1 MSPSHKSQIETKLNE
16 FIASHPKAAY
26 EEWIGTLHPE
36 AKESCLLEG
45 LGGEILIDQEYYAE
59 DSEHRNVWNS
69 RMEDGSR
76 KVPATPSG
84 SESTDDLEIF
94 DLLGDKEKIACPSWS
109 PSTVVSPDVDLMS
122 FD

>member
-1 MSPSHKSQIETKLNE
+1 MSSSQKNQIETKLNE

-36 AKESCLLEG
+36 AKENCLLEG
-45 LGGEILIDQEYYAE
+45 LGGEIIIDQEYYAE
-59 DSEHRNVWNS
+59 DSVYRNVWNS
-69 RMEDGSR
+69 HVEDGHR

-84 SESTDDLEIF
+84 SESSDDVEIF
-94 DLLGDKEKIACPSWS
+94 DLLGDKEKITSPVRS
-109 PSTVVSPDVDLMS
+109 PSTPLSPDVDLMS